1 LVRIGSAV
9 AGNLQYNTPTGG
21 SAGILVRR
29 CRHRRSEERQVIR
42 KAWGGQSTAAVPLM
56 ELVTIICGVAATVAI
71 SQLVS
76 VTEENG
82 IPAAKF
88 APLTQLLLF
97 ITAIVTIGRFYHGNI
112 RHLDEEYAGRH
123 GKGHSD
129 RIRVGLSGKLATDF
143 VVIASEALILVGLAY
158 LLLAPIQYILLNSIL
173 LLLDSTWFF
182 FFHASSQEMSKS
194 WAANNL
200 LFGVAFLVGGLWLFM
215 VGHRSPQQQLV
226 AVAIFA
232 LLVLVNTVIDVAN
245 EFHFYFPTGLPE
257 PVLFL
262 AAPFTGALKQDNGSP
277 IFDGRLKEDLIKTIN
292 YFEDRDFEGKRYKV
306 RSAHRREAFGND
318 KMSPTEALAKDL
330 EWLESS
336 GIVIAVLSGDTSP
349 GVQMELGAALALGK
363 PIIQVVADG
372 VIPPYLNNAF
382 SKKTFADQRR
392 VHVIHGDLSS
402 NLGKIEE
409 TVENIMSGA

>member
-1 LVRIGSAV
+1 M
-9 AGNLQYNTPTGG
+9 
-21 SAGILVRR
+21 
-29 CRHRRSEERQVIR
+29 IR
-42 KAWGGQSTAAVPLM
+42 KAWGGQGTAAVPLM
-56 ELVTIICGVAATVAI
+56 ELVTIICGIAATVAI

-82 IPAAKF
+82 IPASKF
-88 APLTQLLLF
+88 AALTPLLLF

-123 GKGHSD
+123 GKGHTD
-129 RIRVGLSGKLATDF
+129 RIRVGLSGRLATDF

-173 LLLDSTWFF
+173 LLLDATWFF
-182 FFHASSQEMSKS
+182 FFHTSSQEISKS
-194 WAANNL
+194 WVANNL

-215 VGHRSPQQQLV
+215 GHRSSEQQLI

-232 LLVLVNTVIDVAN
+232 LLVIVNTVIDVTY
-245 EFHFYFPTGLPE
+245 EFDFYFPTGLPD

-262 AAPFTGALKQDNGSP
+262 AAPFTGALKQDNGSEV
-277 IFDGRLKEDLIKTIN
+277 FDGRLKEELTQTIN
-292 YFEDRDFEGKRYKV
+292 YFENRHFEGKRYTV

-336 GIVIAVLSGDTSP
+336 GIIIAVLSGDTSP

-382 SKKTFADQRR
+382 SKKIFADERR
-392 VHVIHGDLSS
+392 VHVIHGDLIS
-402 NLGKIEE
+402 NLGKLEE
-409 TVENIMSGA
+409 TVEKIMSGA